1 MNIGEGSDYVGAWTY
16 HLPESEPLRDPATEW
31 QRLARVAGAAV
42 NSLCERALLQFPLT
56 FTCETWQ
63 PGHAPHI
70 TTAVAATPEGALQRF
85 EELRGYTRWGT
96 LGISGKTLVEAAT
109 DERALDGVLGVSV
122 AAESFGSSISVWTL
136 SDVWLLYDLNGRP
149 QPIVS
154 SFNAPRLESAL
165 EEIERVVGVAAVG
178 EDTRF
183 AHRDGYTLRNR
194 RVHGN
199 VHGEV
204 LDLQDM
210 GYDESWIVER
220 WPEPE

>member
-1 MNIGEGSDYVGAWTY
+1 MNIGDGSDYVGAWTFL
-16 HLPESEPLRDPATEW
+16 LPESEPLRDPATEW
-31 QRLARVAGAAV
+31 QRLARLAGSAV
-42 NSLCERALLQFPLT
+42 NSVCERALLQFPLT
-56 FTCETWQ
+56 FTSETWQ
-63 PGHAPHI
+63 AGHAPHI
-70 TTAVAATPEGALQRF
+70 TTAVAATPEEAVQRF
-85 EELRGYTRWGT
+85 GDLLGMSRWGT
-96 LGISGKTLVEAAT
+96 LEISGKTLVEAAT
-109 DERALDGVLGVSV
+109 EDRALDGVLGLSV
-122 AAESFGSSISVWTL
+122 AAESYGSSISVWTL

-183 AHRDGYTLRNR
+183 ADRDGYTLRNR

-199 VHGEV
+199 VYGEV